1 MPLTFIIFLLLPLR
15 LQAMSLPVDTSATVL
30 PAAATP
36 QPAPLPAFPTAEGFG
51 AQAVGGRGGRI
62 IYVSKLT
69 DTGEPGTLRYALEA
83 LGPRIVLFRVSG
95 SIRLQHDISIS
106 SPFLTVA
113 GQSAPGEGVQIRGG
127 MIQIRT
133 HDVVLRYLKMRP
145 GDEPAARE
153 RHCDNTCRNPVEVD
167 GIKDRDVYNVIL
179 DHCTMIWGPD
189 TGGPEVTSNSHHI
202 TIQWSI
208 LGEGLFYSNHAEG
221 VAPWGHSKGV
231 RISQMKPQYSD
242 KWPQYITLHHNLI
255 TTSDDR
261 NPLLHGV
268 EFVDMVNNVVY
279 NWGVTP
285 AEGSPRSLNLIK
297 NFFIKG
303 PMTRT
308 LLAWKPST
316 SRTIPTLFSN
326 AVYEEGTLTEGFA
339 TVRGGRSSVYT
350 TTRFAPYSMG
360 AEHTPRQAYDLIV
373 RDVGANRPARDATDQ
388 RILNNLLHRTGEFVN
403 GVKFGL
409 TWPDLASGPVPGDVD
424 QDGMPE
430 QWEQLHFGT
439 TKRGSPSDSRSDFDA
454 DGYTDVEE
462 YLNLTDPKVPD
473 TRLARLTARAT
484 SSRASGLSSGL
495 CHFLFGSLPLSRSSS
510 FLEELLPIVRLLP
523 WRETPIQ
530 SPAEAI

>member
-1 MPLTFIIFLLLPLR
+1 MPLTLIIFLLLPLW

-69 DTGEPGTLRYALEA
+69 DTGEPGTLRSALEA
-83 LGPRIVLFRVSG
+83 FGPRVVLFKVAG
-95 SIRLQHDISIS
+95 TIRLKKDIAIKN
-106 SPFLTVA
+106 PFVTIA
-113 GQSAPGEGVQIRGG
+113 GQTAPGEGVQIRGG
-127 MIQIRT
+127 TIKIKT
-133 HDVVLRYLKMRP
+133 HDVIIRYLKMRP
-145 GDEPAARE
+145 GDETAGTESKPVNRDAITLEAVE
-153 RHCDNTCRNPVEVD
+153 GVEV
-167 GIKDRDVYNVIL
+167 YNIVI
-179 DHCTMIWGPD
+179 DHCSMVWGPD
-189 TGGPEVTSNSHHI
+189 AGIDIFNNSHHV
-202 TIQWSI
+202 TIQYSI
-208 LGEGLFYSNHAEG
+208 IGEGLYFSTHPEG
-221 VAPWGHSKGV
+221 SRPGGHSKGLL
-231 RISQMKPQYSD
+231 ITQLDPQRYGPG
-242 KWPQYITLHHNLI
+242 WPRYLTIHYNLI
-255 TTSDDR
+255 TTSEDR
-261 NPLLHGV
+261 NPRVIGG
-268 EFVDMVNNVVY
+268 EFVDVVNNVVY
-279 NWGVTP
+279 NWGWHT
-285 AEGSPRSLNLIK
+285 AGGNPRSLNLIK
-297 NFFIKG
+297 NVFIRG
-303 PMTRT
+303 PQTKK
-308 LLAWKPST
+308 LKAWEADT
-316 SRTIPTLFSN
+316 SDVLPTLFLKS
-326 AVYEEGTLTEGFA
+326 VYEEGNATEGFN
-339 TVRGGRSSVYT
+339 TVRCGPSSVYA

-360 AEHTPRQAYDLIV
+360 TEHTPRQAYDLIV

-388 RILNNLLHRTGEFVN
+388 RILNNLLHRTGEFVS

-409 TWPDLASGPVPGDVD
+409 TWPELASGPVAADLD

-439 TKRGSPSDSRSDFDA
+439 TKRGSPTDSSGDLDA

-523 WRETPIQ
+523 WRETLIQ